1 MRVSTRVSLPLIFP
15 ALLVI
20 STFQIITE
28 VSGSE
33 DGIAAGALFSVVIL
47 PFLFAGYCLARGR
60 EEIKLVRS
68 VLPILGFYPFIYAIK
83 SPFSWILAGLVILIP
98 VLSMRYTGF
107 RDDRTEFI
115 VFALPVLTCLGMHS
129 RDLSAVGITLVS
141 LTFYAFRK
149 RLELQYI
156 VSYGI
161 LWVLINSTHKIE
173 PLVFGIGIIFG
184 LAVLV
189 MVHYTLRKALERT
202 SASQHNPAGGEGR

>member
-1 MRVSTRVSLPLIFP
+1 MRVSMRVSLPLVFP

-20 STFQIITE
+20 STFQIIIE

-47 PFLFAGYCLARGR
+47 PFLFAGYYLARDA

-68 VLPILGFYPFIYAIK
+68 VLPVLGFYPFIYAIK

-107 RDDRTEFI
+107 GGDRTEFI
-115 VFALPVLTCLGMHS
+115 VFALSVLACLGMPD
-129 RDLSAVGITLVS
+129 RDLSAVGIILVS
-141 LTFYAFRK
+141 LVFYASRK

-161 LWVLINSTHKIE
+161 LWVLVSSTHKID
-173 PLVFGIGIIFG
+173 PFVFGMGIIFG
-184 LAVLV
+184 LAVFV
-189 MVHYTLRKALERT
+189 IFHYSLRKALERT
-202 SASQHNPAGGEGR
+202 SASQQNPAGSDR

>member
-15 ALLVI
+15 ALLAI
-20 STFQIITE
+20 STFHIIVA

-47 PFLFAGYCLARGR
+47 PFLFTGYYLARDV

-68 VLPILGFYPFIYAIK
+68 LLPVLGFYPFIYAIK

-107 RDDRTEFI
+107 GDDHTEFI
-115 VFALPVLTCLGMHS
+115 VFALSVLACLGMPG
-129 RDLSAVGITLVS
+129 RDLSAVGIILVS
-141 LTFYAFRK
+141 LAFYVLKK

-161 LWVLINSTHKIE
+161 LWVLVNSTHKID
-173 PLVFGIGIIFG
+173 PFVFGMGTVFG

-202 SASQHNPAGGEGR
+202 SASQQNPAGGEG

>member
-1 MRVSTRVSLPLIFP
+1 MGVSMRVSLPIIFS
-15 ALLVI
+15 ALLAI

-47 PFLFAGYCLARGR
+47 PFLFAGYYLARDR

-68 VLPILGFYPFIYAIK
+68 VLPVLGFYPFIYAIK
-83 SPFSWILAGLVILIP
+83 SPFSWILASLVILIP
-98 VLSMRYTGF
+98 VLSLRYLGF
-107 RDDRTEFI
+107 GDDRTEFI
-115 VFALPVLTCLGMHS
+115 VFALSVLACLGIPG

-156 VSYGI
+156 VSYVI
-161 LWVLINSTHKIE
+161 LWVLVNSTHKID
-173 PLVFGIGIIFG
+173 PFVFGIGTIFG
-184 LAVLV
+184 LAVFV
-189 MVHYTLRKALERT
+189 MVHYALRKSPEKT
-202 SASQHNPAGGEGR
+202 SASQQNPAGGDW